1 MKIIPLAVP
10 VWALVTE
17 GRQLSGV
24 VNTDKAAFLLA
35 FVKPYFSFGQGKKS
49 VILAHANIGGRVEF
63 GAALAD
69 NDIAGD
75 NRFTGIF
82 FHAKTAAG

>member
-24 VNTDKAAFLLA
+24 VNADKAAFLLA
-35 FVKPYFSFGQGKKS
+35 LVKADFSFGQGKEGM
-49 VILAHANIGGRVEF
+49 ILAHADIGRRIEF

-69 NDIAGD
+69 NDVAGND
-75 NRFTGIF
+75 RFTGIF
-82 FHAKTAAG
+82 FYAKTAAC